1 VRGRCTLL
9 LAALLSAGG
18 AAASDPADGDA
29 AQALRHTQ
37 RALAT
42 TLRQIDLQ
50 LPLWLESQE
59 LEGELSGDVHAL
71 LPYPFAALRASLT
84 QAAQWCE
91 LLMLQINIKHCEPA
105 PEVLALHFGPRYAL
119 PLASTL
125 RLNLDYQVPSDSP
138 QYLRIEMK
146 AANGP
151 LGTRRYRILLEA
163 VPSEGG
169 QSFVHFSY
177 AYGYGL
183 PARLAMQSYLSLGG
197 RGKIGFSQIPA
208 RAGAP
213 ARPIGGLRAAIERN
227 TMRHYLALGAYMD
240 SLSAPA
246 AARTE
251 QRLVAWFDA
260 TERYTSQ
267 LHEMEREDY
276 LSMKRKELRLQPQ
289 PLP

>member
-1 VRGRCTLL
+1 MRGHLALL

-18 AAASDPADGDA
+18 AAASEAAGGDA
-29 AQALRHTQ
+29 AQALHRSQRTLAEALRHNDFQ
-37 RALAT
+37 
-42 TLRQIDLQ
+42 Q
-50 LPLWLESQE
+50 PLWLESQE
-59 LEGELSGDVHAL
+59 REGELSGDVHAL

-105 PEVLALHFGPRYAL
+105 PGVLALHFGPRYAL

-138 QYLRIEMK
+138 DYLRIEMK

-151 LGTRRYRILLEA
+151 LGTRQYRILLEA
-163 VPSEGG
+163 VPTEDG

-183 PARLAMQSYLSLGG
+183 PARLAMQTYLSLAG
-197 RGKIGFSQIPA
+197 RGKIGFSRAPA

-213 ARPIGGLRAAIERN
+213 PRPIDGLRAAIERN

-246 AARTE
+246 ATRTG
-251 QRLVAWFDA
+251 QRLAAWFDA
-260 TERYTSQ
+260 TERYALQ
-267 LHEMEREDY
+267 LHEMERDDY
-276 LSMKRKELRLQPQ
+276 LSMKRKELRLQP
-289 PLP
+289 